1 MVQKIDKNKIL
12 LVIVLLVIFFILIR
26 NFWIVLLVVLLVVF
40 LIKNKKKLNNEIY
53 KKSFWEDFNF
63 NSLNEYFKK
72 SKVTETME
80 TINPNKFH
88 PKRVAWMFSLVI
100 LIIIVLSFASSFWV
114 VIGAGETGVK
124 SLFGKVMDEELSSGF
139 HLKNPLVRITK
150 MNIRTS
156 EYTMSIA
163 QGEGKRYSADA
174 ITALTKEGL
183 SVDLDITVLYH
194 LLEEKASDVYRDLG
208 LDYEESIIRP
218 QIRSI
223 IREVTANYNVKDIY
237 SDKRQEVASDI
248 EGKLKERMDP
258 RGIALE
264 EVLLRH
270 VELPANLA
278 DSIQQKLQAEQE
290 SERYD
295 FVLEKEQK
303 EAERKRIE
311 AEGQRDAQKIIN
323 ESLTDRYL
331 EYLYINSLKDR
342 EGTIY
347 VPTGSNGLP
356 LFKSL

>member
-1 MVQKIDKNKIL
+1 MKKLDKNGLVFWLILFFLVSLVLKNFLFFLGIIFLLFFFLKKTGKTEMITNFFSKI
-12 LVIVLLVIFFILIR
+12 
-26 NFWIVLLVVLLVVF
+26 N
-40 LIKNKKKLNNEIY
+40 
-53 KKSFWEDFNF
+53 
-63 NSLNEYFKK
+63 FKK
-72 SKVTETME
+72 NNSEPIME
-80 TINPNKFH
+80 TINPNKYS
-88 PKRVAWMFSLVI
+88 PKR
-100 LIIIVLSFASSFWV
+100 IIWTLSFIFLFFIVLSFTSSFWV
-114 VIGAGETGVK
+114 VIGAGETGVQ
-124 SLFGKVMDEELSSGF
+124 SLFGKVMDEEMSSGF
-139 HLKNPLVRITK
+139 HLKNPFVKITK
-150 MNIRTS
+150 LNIRTS

-194 LLEEKASDVYRDLG
+194 LVEEKASDVYRDLG
-208 LDYEESIIRP
+208 LSYEETIIRP

-223 IREVTANYNVKDIY
+223 IREVTANYNVKDVY
-237 SDKRQEVASDI
+237 SDKRQEVALDI
-248 EGKLKERMDP
+248 EERLKEKMDP
-258 RGIALE
+258 RGITLE

-295 FVLEKEQK
+295 FVLEKEKK

-311 AEGQRDAQKIIN
+311 AEGQRDSQKIIN
-323 ESLTDRYL
+323 ESLSNNYL

-342 EGTIY
+342 AGTIY

-356 LFKSL
+356 IFKGL

>member
-1 MVQKIDKNKIL
+1 MKKLDKNGLVFWLIL
-12 LVIVLLVIFFILIR
+12 FFLVSLVLKNFLFFLMIIFLLFFFLKKTGKKEMIT
-26 NFWIVLLVVLLVVF
+26 NFF
-40 LIKNKKKLNNEIY
+40 SKLN
-53 KKSFWEDFNF
+53 
-63 NSLNEYFKK
+63 FKK
-72 SKVTETME
+72 NNSEPIME
-80 TINPNKFH
+80 TINPNKYSS
-88 PKRVAWMFSLVI
+88 KR
-100 LIIIVLSFASSFWV
+100 IIWTLSFIFLFFIVFSFASSFWV

-139 HLKNPLVRITK
+139 HLKNPLVKITK
-150 MNIRTS
+150 LNVRTS

-163 QGEGKRYSADA
+163 QGEGKRYTADA

-194 LLEEKASDVYRDLG
+194 LIEEKASDVYRDLG
-208 LDYEESIIRP
+208 LSYEETIIRP

-237 SDKRQEVASDI
+237 SDKRQEVALDI
-248 EGKLKERMDP
+248 EKRLKERMDP
-258 RGIALE
+258 RGITLE

-295 FVLEKEQK
+295 FVLEKEKK

-311 AEGQRDAQKIIN
+311 AEGQRDSQKIIN
-323 ESLTDRYL
+323 ESLSNNYL

-342 EGTIY
+342 AGTIY

-356 LFKSL
+356 IFKGL

>member
-1 MVQKIDKNKIL
+1 MAPVLFYFAFTQQPYWFIGALLFAVFTDVLDGFLARIL
-12 LVIVLLVIFFILIR
+12 NQITTMGSHLDSWGDFIIYSTMAICA
-26 NFWIVLLVVLLVVF
+26 WILWPDIMLRE
-40 LIKNKKKLNNEIY
+40 KL
-53 KKSFWEDFNF
+53 
-63 NSLNEYFKK
+63 YF
-72 SKVTETME
+72 
-80 TINPNKFH
+80 
-88 PKRVAWMFSLVI
+88 
-100 LIIIVLSFASSFWV
+100 IIIVLSFASSFWV